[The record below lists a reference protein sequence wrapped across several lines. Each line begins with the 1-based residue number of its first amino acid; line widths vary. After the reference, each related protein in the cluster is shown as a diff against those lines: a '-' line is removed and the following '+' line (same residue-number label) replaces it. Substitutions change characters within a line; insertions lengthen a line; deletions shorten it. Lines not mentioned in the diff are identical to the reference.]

1 MTFAAAAR
9 AFPTPARFGALT
21 PRRAALE
28 GYATFVL
35 GLCAASAMLLLPA
48 AGPGGLLV
56 APLWVVGAALLA
68 GLAFAGYCAVTLAGI
83 VLFEA
88 CRVRLGDGPRLDRAL
103 RWSGGAFAFA
113 GLATPLAVLLSPVVW
128 W

>member
-1 MTFAAAAR
+1 MTFVAAAR
-9 AFPTPARFGALT
+9 TLPSPTRFSALT
-21 PRRAALE
+21 PRRAAVE

-35 GLCAASAMLLLPA
+35 GLSAASAMLLLPA
-48 AGPGGLLV
+48 AGLRGLLV
-56 APLWVVGAALLA
+56 APLWLAGAALLA
-68 GLAFAGYCAVTLAGI
+68 VLAFVAYCAVTLAGI
-83 VLFEA
+83 ALFEA
-88 CRVRLGDGPRLDRAL
+88 CRVRLGHGPRLDRAL